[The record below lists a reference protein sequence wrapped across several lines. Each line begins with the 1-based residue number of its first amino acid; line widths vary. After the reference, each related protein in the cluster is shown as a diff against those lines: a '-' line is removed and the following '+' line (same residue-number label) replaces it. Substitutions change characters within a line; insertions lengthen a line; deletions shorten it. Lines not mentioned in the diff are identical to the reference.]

1 VIGCLRAA
9 QKAAI
14 GLAKKGLV
22 IGWLRAWGEPPG
34 GLAPVSS
41 LRRITHINSK
51 R

>member
-1 VIGCLRAA
+1 MIGCLRAA

-14 GLAKKGLV
+14 GCQEGLV
-22 IGWLRAWGEPPG
+22 IGWLKAWGEAPG